1 MKKFLSFLAVGLVA
15 IFFIAC
21 GGGSGPLGVKSA
33 TATYTTTLT
42 NSGNIAGN
50 ISLKNNVKE
59 AAQKA
64 YPGYSSSSNF
74 TSFNFAADT
83 NNCKIIGQNCSFNS
97 SSLTI
102 AFDLSVEGAEC
113 SNLKTISFNGNYE
126 TNQTI
131 QGTAINTTNS
141 IHYNIPVVIKTIG
154 QNSNIKDIN
163 ITYKESNYANSLFS
177 DIYTVTAPLGTTV
190 FVDINSTDAN
200 ISPKGTQT
208 IGSNMLDLNLT
219 YPITSV
225 GKYITIDVN
234 SSEKNI
240 SKKVLLSGLGID
252 STSYT
257 CLGGSSGNK
266 CTATIHLSIKD
277 TNNSLT
283 NVYIDDFVYEG
294 ECGIYPSSKDLY
306 TGSDGNVSVD
316 VAVNS
321 GKSCT
326 VSWNGKIKQ

>member
-1 MKKFLSFLAVGLVA
+1 MKKLFIFALIGVIS

-21 GGGSGPLGVKSA
+21 GGGNGPLGVKSA
-33 TATYTTTLT
+33 TATYATTLT

-74 TSFNFAADT
+74 TSFNFAVDA

-102 AFDLSVEGAEC
+102 TFDLSVEGAGC
-113 SNLKTISFNGNYE
+113 SNLKNISFNGNYE

-141 IHYNIPVVIKTIG
+141 IHYNIPVIIKTTK
-154 QNSNIKDIN
+154 QNSTIKDIN
-163 ITYKESNYANSLFS
+163 VTYKESDYTNSIFS
-177 DIYTVTAPLGTTV
+177 DIYTVTAPIGTNV
-190 FVDINSTDAN
+190 LVDINSTDAN
-200 ISPKGTQT
+200 ISPKGAQT
-208 IGSNMLDLNLT
+208 IGSNMLDLNIT
-219 YPITSV
+219 YPLTSV

-234 SSEKNI
+234 SSDKNI

-252 STSYT
+252 STTYT

-266 CTATIHLSIKD
+266 CKAVIHLSIKD
-277 TNNSLT
+277 TNSSLT
-283 NVYIDDFVYEG
+283 NVYIDDFAYEG
-294 ECGIYPSSKDLY
+294 ECGIYPSTKDLY

-326 VSWNGKIKQ
+326 VTWNGKIK